1 MNMDFDFYISE
12 TELYSDVDDNYQY
25 TINNKKMKLY
35 DYLET
40 IINSINNYK
49 PLNDQ
54 QQYYIQNM
62 ASTTDKNIII
72 NTYNNVI
79 NNLKIGINY

>member
-79 NNLKIGINY
+79 NNLKFGINY